1 KVKKINYKLQSGDTV
16 EILTSA
22 TQQPKQD
29 WLNFAVTSKARNKIR
44 ATLKEQESNRANLGK
59 ELLQRRLKNR
69 KIEVD
74 ESTLMKTIKKLGFK
88 ISTDFYSHLSDNSLD
103 VNTVVETYEAIRQG
117 EEQTQAT
124 VSAGEF
130 VLNQNT
136 DDNETPSSD
145 ILVIG
150 NDIKGLN
157 YKMAKC
163 CNPIYGDEV
172 FGFISAEGVIKI
184 HRTDCPNAH
193 NIRDKYPY
201 RLIKTKWSGKFG
213 GQMGVTLKILGNDDI
228 GIVTNIT
235 SIITKEKNA
244 GLRNI
249 SIDSHDGLF
258 QGYLVVGVKDTTA
271 LNSLIK
277 KIKTVKGVKDVQRAN

>member
-1 KVKKINYKLQSGDTV
+1 M
-16 EILTSA
+16 
-22 TQQPKQD
+22 
-29 WLNFAVTSKARNKIR
+29 
-44 ATLKEQESNRANLGK
+44 ESRQIGYQFLSLLEDFRGLLRIVGLGHNVYDIEGLL
-59 ELLQRRLKNR
+59 ELLEHVPLGRLVGVELKAEG
-69 KIEVD
+69 IE
-74 ESTLMKTIKKLGFK
+74 
-88 ISTDFYSHLSDNSLD
+88 SDLLKPALHH
-103 VNTVVETYEAIRQG
+103 VNTVVETYESIRQND
-117 EEQTQAT
+117 EQTQAT

-130 VLNQNT
+130 VLNPSGEET
-136 DDNETPSSD
+136 ETPSSD

-157 YKMAKC
+157 YRMAKC
-163 CNPIYGDEV
+163 CNPIYGDDV
-172 FGFISAEGVIKI
+172 FGFISAEGVIKV
-184 HRTDCPNAH
+184 HRTDCPNAR
-193 NIRDKYPY
+193 NIREKYPY
-201 RLIKTKWSGKFG
+201 RLIKTKWSGKFD

-277 KIKTVKGVKDVQRAN
+277 KIKTIKGVKDVQRAN